1 MNIKK
6 RASLTALV
14 GVLALTG
21 AACGSDKKSTDTSSG
36 NNSSSGSQSQSA
48 PADTVTAIP
57 SLTGVGTSVIL
68 DAGTA
73 GALKTL
79 GVAVAPSGKATFDA
93 PTSTITFPITSGY
106 AEIHSNPAFK
116 PGFIMGSVYHEGSGF
131 TLTAGKTVVSL
142 SDFVVDPGNSMLY
155 GTVGGIGPMI
165 PLLSLDGANVKVS
178 MEAGNVV
185 LFGTVA
191 KLTETAVGALNK
203 AFSLPADKALK
214 AGTPLGVVRLVAKG
228 TANTY
233 NPATDK
239 TAEITRLG
247 GKQTAVKLDAGTAE
261 ALKSL
266 GVTVAPTGKGTFDAA
281 TSTVGFPI
289 TGGFAA
295 IHADHNYQPGYIVGN
310 VVHEGSG
317 LKFSKGSTSI
327 EVTNFVVDPGAS
339 TLTATAGG
347 KAGIPLLS
355 LDGAA
360 VNVSQSGSDVVLQGT
375 VAKLTATGAS
385 ALNSTFGVTAFKEG
399 LPLGVV
405 TLTASQAAAPTP

>member
-14 GVLALTG
+14 GVLALAG
-21 AACGSDKKSTDTSSG
+21 AACGSDDSDSSATPA
-36 NNSSSGSQSQSA
+36 SSSGSESQA
-48 PADTVTAIP
+48 QPTDTVTAIP

-73 GALKTL
+73 GALKGL
-79 GVAVAPSGKATFDA
+79 GVAIAPSGNAAFDA
-93 PTSTITFPITSGY
+93 STSTITFPITGGY

-116 PGFIMGSVYHEGSGF
+116 PGYIMGSVNHEGSGF
-131 TLTAGKTVVSL
+131 TLTAGTTKVGL

-155 GTVGGIGPMI
+155 GTVGDKPGI
-165 PLLSLDGANVKVS
+165 PLLSLDGSNVKVS
-178 MEAGNVV
+178 MESGNVV

-191 KLTETAVGALNK
+191 KLTDTAATALNG
-203 AFSLPADKALK
+203 AFKTTAIK

-228 TANTY
+228 TATTY
-233 NPATDK
+233 DPAVDK
-239 TAEITRLG
+239 TAQINRLG
-247 GKQTAVKLDAGTAE
+247 GKQTAVKLDAGTAD

-266 GVTVAPTGKGTFDAA
+266 GVAVAPTGSGKFDAG
-281 TSTVGFPI
+281 TGTVSFPI

-295 IHADHNYQPGYIVGN
+295 IHSDKGYKPGYIAGN

-317 LKFSKGSTSI
+317 LKFSKGDKSI
-327 EVTNFVVDPGAS
+327 EVTNFVVDPGS
-339 TLTATAGG
+339 SILTATAGG

-355 LDGAA
+355 LDGTNVA
-360 VNVSQSGSDVVLQGT
+360 VSQSGADVVLQGT

-399 LPLGVV
+399 IPLGVV
-405 TLTASQAAAPTP
+405 TLTAAQAEAPKA